1 MRVANKGVG
10 YFMKWW
16 KSRPLYTKIFI
27 GLILGIIVGFVA
39 GEQVSFIMQPIGD
52 IFLRML
58 QMLVAPVVFFTI
70 VNGITKMEDTKTLA
84 SVGGRLF
91 VYYALTSLLAVVVG
105 AGLAMITQPG
115 KGSTAFLDENA
126 QVDASD
132 FNLIDNIVSW
142 VPTNPFQALNEA
154 NVLQIL
160 FFAIMLGITLLLLGD
175 KAKGVI
181 NLFDEGTEIMFK
193 ITDIVMSFS
202 PYGILAL
209 MSELVHTLD
218 LSTLAQVGVFI
229 LTDYAGLL
237 IILLIVYPIQLK
249 FMSKIPVLPFFKA
262 VSPVMLVAASTTSSA
277 ACLPVS
283 LKLADESFHVP
294 EKIYGFGLTAGSS
307 INSNGMAVA
316 IGVISVFACNLYGM
330 PLTAGIVTQ
339 FIITGLLLSMGTAG
353 VKGAGVV
360 LSTVML
366 QSLGLPLT
374 LVPVLA
380 AIWPIIDIGHT
391 TMNVVGD
398 MVGVCIIADRSGEMD
413 TERFKK
419 EFGK

>member
-1 MRVANKGVG
+1 
-10 YFMKWW
+10 MKWW
-16 KSRPLYTKIFI
+16 RSRPLYTKIFI
-27 GLILGIIVGFVA
+27 GLILGIIIGFVA

-175 KAKGVI
+175 KVKGVI

-249 FMSKIPVLPFFKA
+249 LMSKIPVIPFFKA

-413 TERFKK
+413 TERYKK

>member
-1 MRVANKGVG
+1 
-10 YFMKWW
+10 MKWW
-16 KSRPLYTKIFI
+16 RSRPLYTKIFI
-27 GLILGIIVGFVA
+27 GLILGIIIGFVA

-175 KAKGVI
+175 KVKGVI

-249 FMSKIPVLPFFKA
+249 LMSKIPVIPFFKA

-413 TERFKK
+413 TERF
-419 EFGK
+419 

>member
-1 MRVANKGVG
+1 
-10 YFMKWW
+10 MKWW
-16 KSRPLYTKIFI
+16 RSRPLYTKIFI
-27 GLILGIIVGFVA
+27 GLILGIIIGFVA

-175 KAKGVI
+175 KVKGVI

-249 FMSKIPVLPFFKA
+249 LMSKIPVIPFFKA

-339 FIITGLLLSMGTAG
+339 SLLRACCCPWAPPASRVRAW
-353 VKGAGVV
+353 
-360 LSTVML
+360 SC
-366 QSLGLPLT
+366 P
-374 LVPVLA
+374 
-380 AIWPIIDIGHT
+380 
-391 TMNVVGD
+391 
-398 MVGVCIIADRSGEMD
+398 RSCSSPWACP
-413 TERFKK
+413 
-419 EFGK
+419 

>member
-1 MRVANKGVG
+1 
-10 YFMKWW
+10 MKWW
-16 KSRPLYTKIFI
+16 RSRPLYTKIFI
-27 GLILGIIVGFVA
+27 GLILGIIIGFVA

-175 KAKGVI
+175 KVKGVI

-249 FMSKIPVLPFFKA
+249 LMSKIPVIPFFKA

>member
-1 MRVANKGVG
+1 
-10 YFMKWW
+10 MKWW
-16 KSRPLYTKIFI
+16 RSRPLYTKIFI
-27 GLILGIIVGFVA
+27 GLILGIIIGFVA

-175 KAKGVI
+175 KVKGVI

-249 FMSKIPVLPFFKA
+249 LMSKIPIIPFFKA

>member
-1 MRVANKGVG
+1 
-10 YFMKWW
+10 MKWW
-16 KSRPLYTKIFI
+16 RSRPLYTKIFI
-27 GLILGIIVGFVA
+27 GLILGIIIGFVA

-160 FFAIMLGITLLLLGD
+160 FFAIMLGITLLLGD
-175 KAKGVI
+175 KVKGVI

-249 FMSKIPVLPFFKA
+249 LMSKIPIIPFFKA